1 MSIIK
6 RLYERKRDDLPTK
19 ELDVLIENAEVL
31 LASLVDKESNA

>member
-19 ELDVLIENAEVL
+19 ELDNLIQSAEEVL
-31 LASLVDKESNA
+31 SRLVDKQDNA